1 MEIIISIVSV
11 LSTLVVVGVVLSFVV
26 LRKSIKEKVDVEV
39 FHSLER
45 YITQELE
52 ESNRIREQ
60 EINDVHS
67 HLSHLKEELLRDIDS
82 THNTIESRCDKLYDE
97 ISKVKTNN
105 KSKEL
110 LTD

>member
-45 YITQELE
+45 YIAQELE

-67 HLSHLKEELLRDIDS
+67 HLSHLKEELLRNIDS